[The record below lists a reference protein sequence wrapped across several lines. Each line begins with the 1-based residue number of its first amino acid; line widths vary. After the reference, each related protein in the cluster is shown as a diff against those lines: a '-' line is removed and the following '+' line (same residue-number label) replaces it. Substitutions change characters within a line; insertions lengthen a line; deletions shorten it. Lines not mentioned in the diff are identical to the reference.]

1 MVLADKFPEMQLAE
15 QAGQPGYEQV
25 AQRIAAYIRT
35 EHLQPGDRLPT
46 ERALGEQ
53 LGVGRTVIREA
64 VKMLSALGIVRAR
77 QGSGLYV
84 NSDPQPF
91 TTTAITLSITVSP
104 ENVQSLFEFRFTI
117 ETQTARLA
125 AERITPRDLHVLEE
139 IVERN
144 SHYAEIQDAAGTSES
159 ETQFYQSDAQF
170 HHAIAEA
177 SHNPFFI
184 SSVTT
189 IFRLQHWVT
198 RVATE
203 ARIGSYL
210 TAAQQHRAIFTAIKN
225 GQPEEAAEAMRE
237 HIATVLNDYTQEVQR
252 RLWGEARSV

>member
-1 MVLADKFPEMQLAE
+1 MVLVDKFPEIHPTE

-25 AQRIAAYIRT
+25 AQRIVTYIRT

-53 LGVGRTVIREA
+53 LGVSRTVIREA
-64 VKMLSALGIVRAR
+64 VKMLSALGIVRVR

-84 NSDPQPF
+84 NSESQPF
-91 TTTAITLSITVSP
+91 TTTAIMLPMTVSP
-104 ENVQSLFEFRFTI
+104 ENVQSLFDFRFTI

-125 AERITPRDLHVLEE
+125 AERITPRDLRVLEE

-144 SHYAEIQDAAGTSES
+144 YHCAEIQDIPGLSES
-159 ETQFYQSDAQF
+159 DAQFYQSDAQF
-170 HHAIAEA
+170 HHGIAEA
-177 SHNPFFI
+177 THNPFFI
-184 SSVTT
+184 SSVTA

-198 RVATE
+198 SVVTE
-203 ARIGSYL
+203 NQMGSYL
-210 TAAQQHRAIFTAIKN
+210 RAAQQHRTIFTAIKN

-237 HIATVLNDYTQEVQR
+237 HITTVLNDYTQEVQR
-252 RLWGEARSV
+252 RLWGEI